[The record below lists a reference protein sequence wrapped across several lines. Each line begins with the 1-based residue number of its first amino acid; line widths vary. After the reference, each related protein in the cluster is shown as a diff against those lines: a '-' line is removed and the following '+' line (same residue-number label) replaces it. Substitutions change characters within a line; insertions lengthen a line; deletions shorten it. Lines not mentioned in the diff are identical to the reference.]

1 MKTCNLKIE
10 AAGDFCKGP
19 VIPKIR
25 LAGQWLERAGFK
37 PGYRVEIIV
46 SGQGI
51 LTLRFVDQSSLAVT
65 DSIVVANKS
74 QNSINRTETGQ
85 LKFV

>member
-1 MKTCNLKIE
+1 MKTRNLKIE

-25 LAGQWLERAGFK
+25 LAGQWLERAGFR
-37 PGYRVEIIV
+37 PGNRVEIQI

-51 LTLRFVDQSSLAVT
+51 LTLRFVDQSSLAVG
-65 DSIVVANKS
+65 DSIIVANKS
-74 QNSINRTETGQ
+74 QNSNNRTETGQ
-85 LKFV
+85 LKFI